1 MKYMS
6 KFYTRVI
13 DYIWLALVALLPITS
28 LPLVAKIVGSSSVA
42 PASLIFL
49 GLLILLWFP
58 VYLKKDGRFP
68 FQTKIIFVFLLIA
81 LISTALSFL
90 YLVPM
95 YKSNTLIRAVFEGV
109 ATFVIGFFFYLVT
122 TAVPNTDKK
131 LSTTLKVLNWSG
143 LVMVIWALF
152 YFVVTIVSN
161 DATRDVLQT
170 IQFQFTTSR
179 LYDNRA
185 MGFASEPSW
194 LANLL
199 NLLYLPYWLAATLTR
214 FTAHKKKFW
223 KFSLE
228 NLLLALGI
236 VSLYATL
243 SRAGYFAFFLVLGF
257 LFIKLNVY
265 MVKRISQRWS
275 SNRMRTLLNVLLVAA
290 IVLTYLAIV
299 FGTLYVFSKV
309 DPRMA
314 DVFSVQFLK
323 ERGFAKYLDKLQ
335 FGERITYWQTGWR
348 IFNAHPLFGVGLG
361 NAGFYFKQLLPD
373 YAWQLSEVRVYSYH
387 SGGLLNVKSMWMR
400 IFAEL
405 GIVGFSVFFVFL
417 LVTAFTSSQLLRSSS
432 QFKRTIGWMGIFMLI
447 AFIVEGFSVDSFALP
462 YMWFTT
468 GFVAAAWRWTNSL

>member
-1 MKYMS
+1 MS
-6 KFYTRVI
+6 KIYPRVI
-13 DYIWLALVALLPITS
+13 DYIWLGLVAFLPITS
-28 LPLVAKIVGSSSVA
+28 LPLVARIVRSSSVA

-49 GLLILLWFP
+49 GLLILLWLP
-58 VYLKKDGRFP
+58 VYLKKDGKFP
-68 FQTKIIFVFLLIA
+68 FQAKIVFVFLLVA

-90 YLVPM
+90 YLVPI
-95 YKSNTLIRAVFEGV
+95 YKDNTLIRAVFEGV

-131 LSTTLKVLNWSG
+131 LLTTLKVLNWSG
-143 LVMVIWALF
+143 LVMIVWALF
-152 YFVVTIVSN
+152 YFFVTLWST
-161 DATRDVLQT
+161 DAARDVLQE
-170 IQFQFTTSR
+170 IQFKISTSR
-179 LYDNRA
+179 LYDDRA

-199 NLLYLPYWLAATLTR
+199 NLLYLPYWLASSITR
-214 FTAHKKKFW
+214 FSAHSKKIW

-228 NLLLALGI
+228 NILLLGGI

-265 MVKRISQRWS
+265 MIKRISQKWS
-275 SNRMRTLLNVLLVAA
+275 SNRMRLLLNVLLVAV
-290 IVLTYLAIV
+290 IVLTYLGIV

-309 DPRMA
+309 DPRMSE
-314 DVFSVQFLK
+314 VFSVQFLR

-348 IFNAHPLFGVGLG
+348 IFDQHPIFGVGLG

-387 SGGLLNVKSMWMR
+387 SAGLLNVKSMWMR

-417 LVTAFTSSQLLRSSS
+417 LVTGITSGQMIKTNSP
-432 QFKRTIGWMGIFMLI
+432 FKKTIGWMGIFMLT

-462 YMWFTT
+462 YVWFTT